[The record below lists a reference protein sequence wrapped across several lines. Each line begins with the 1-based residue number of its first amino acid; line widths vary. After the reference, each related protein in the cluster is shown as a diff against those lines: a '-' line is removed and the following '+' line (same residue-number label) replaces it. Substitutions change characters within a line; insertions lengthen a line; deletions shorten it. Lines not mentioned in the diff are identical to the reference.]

1 MTTEKIAWISLL
13 LCVLGLGWLCS
24 RPEKIIPPIV
34 SEVLDSNIAYD
45 ELEAVYQTKTLILY
59 DSIETLNKR
68 LKTVKTIFKYKYK
81 EILIDSLITDSNC
94 LITLFYANE
103 TINQQDSIIEIQSR
117 GLESCGLQVE
127 NLRNQVLMNRQ
138 YSDKLIKITQ
148 DITQENAKLSD
159 KLKRNRIFSGII
171 AGILVSFILLK

>member
-59 DSIETLNKR
+59 DSIEILNKR
-68 LKTVKTIFKYKYK
+68 LKSTKTIFITKYRQ
-81 EILIDSLITDSNC
+81 ILKDSLITDSNC
-94 LITLFYANE
+94 LVTLYYANE
-103 TINQQDSIIEIQSR
+103 TINQQDSIINLQSR
-117 GLESCGLQVE
+117 SLDACGSQII
-127 NLRNQVLMNRQ
+127 NLRNQVEWNEKQNEVLTKNV
-138 YSDKLIKITQ
+138 Y
-148 DITQENAKLSD
+148 KLSGENQ
-159 KLKRNRIFSGII
+159 KLDRKVKRNRLF
-171 AGILVSFILLK
+171 AGVLSAILVSFVLLK